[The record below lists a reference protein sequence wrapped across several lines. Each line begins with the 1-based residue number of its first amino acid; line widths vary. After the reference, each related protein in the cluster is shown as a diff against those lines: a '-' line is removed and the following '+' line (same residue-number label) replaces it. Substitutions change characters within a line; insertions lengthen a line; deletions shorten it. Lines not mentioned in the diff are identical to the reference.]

1 VFGDYHLTGS
11 LTGIFS
17 SSFYIGNRPPDDLLV
32 QKGYVRLDGRL
43 SLELP
48 GRRWSFDLIAKNLNN
63 VTLYGGGNQGTGL
76 PTSTGSLLVQREQP
90 RNFAAQVRYAF

>member
-1 VFGDYHLTGS
+1 YNTAVFGDYNFTGS

-17 SSFYIGNRPPDDLLV
+17 SKFFIGNAAPNSLLV
-32 QKGYVRLDGRL
+32 QGKYIRLDGRL

-48 GRRWSFDLIAKNLNN
+48 GGRWSIDLIAKNINN

-76 PTSTGSLLVQREQP
+76 PTSTGSLLV
-90 RNFAAQVRYAF
+90 